1 MAGGIGERSVRRSA
15 RLEETEM
22 ADPAPTSTKDLRNPR
37 MKDLFARTIEQQKR
51 LGWSDAKLCEFATQ
65 TLGPTDPYGRL
76 KVTTVEFLSRLR
88 PTLLEQLVAALE
100 KAR

>member
-1 MAGGIGERSVRRSA
+1 MP
-15 RLEETEM
+15 
-22 ADPAPTSTKDLRNPR
+22 DPAPAPAAGAAASKDLRNPA
-37 MKDLFARTIEQQKR
+37 MKSLYAQVVSQQKR

-88 PTLLEQLVAALE
+88 PTLLAKLVEALE